1 MCLNYN
7 MNFLSELNT
16 TVINLTSKVE
26 LSGPEGSG
34 STEIESSAS
43 PENTEDTAEPIKE
56 SKDVQKGIFM
66 KTIFVITIKF
76 NGLQMV
82 DAYNTYDFLLSDL
95 LEL

>member
-1 MCLNYN
+1 

-26 LSGPEGSG
+26 LSEPEGSG

-43 PENTEDTAEPIKE
+43 TEITEDTAESIQE
-56 SKDVQKGIFM
+56 SNDLQKSIFM

-76 NGLQMV
+76 NFWQWLTN
-82 DAYNTYDFLLSDL
+82 D
-95 LEL
+95 